1 MYACVCMDVYVCTY
15 VCIYVSVYVRT
26 GKAVGTQ
33 KFPKSSWGS
42 IENSGNRA
50 AQVSQGSR
58 DLESTVVRTWV
69 PSARTRVDEASNNN
83 NNVNQKNINKND
95 NNESNNNNNDNNNN
109 IINLL
114 SS

>member
-1 MYACVCMDVYVCTY
+1 MHVYVWMCMY

-42 IENSGNRA
+42 IENSGNWA

-95 NNESNNNNNDNNNN
+95 NNESNNNNNDNNKFA
-109 IINLL
+109 LQL
-114 SS
+114 MMS